1 MAKGIKRMIICE
13 ECKRKRFKKVLKAAD
28 EALDRYYNKMRKK
41 NGTSK
46 QSKR

>member
-1 MAKGIKRMIICE
+1 MIVCE
-13 ECKRKRFKKVLKAAD
+13 ECKRKRFKKVLEDADKAMN
-28 EALDRYYNKMRKK
+28 RYYNKLRKK